1 MLNRFKSAISVA
13 LVAVLLFTAFPI
25 ATFAEDTYNIK
36 FSVTK
41 LNLSRDELES
51 FLGDLNED
59 LPTEADGVYPI
70 PLIIRVGVSGSGK
83 FVGGSFAVEYNGKKL
98 KFGGAVSNSDSILD
112 DDGNLAVSDEIS
124 IDNSDNK
131 RVHVAFFT
139 TDYYQLSSYQLSSS
153 RGSITYLLF
162 YVKRNPDSF
171 DGKFH
176 YYEAMNFEIRP
187 EYVGFQ
193 KSDGGVEVLSDPF
206 DSRVTASVQSN
217 IIPDTPAPIDS
228 LAFEVSI
235 PDKYT
240 VDPTKKKYTFSNEL
254 KSRNIRA
261 YRRDG
266 TSELLLRYESGRQ
279 PNRFKVE
286 PVDLSTPGKK
296 TLRVICIDGVTN
308 RVIVL
313 RENIEVVAA
322 SGVTSISVTPPTNL
336 YNTVGNALDTKGMR
350 VRAKMSGSSGEVEV
364 TSGYTITGY
373 NKDKV
378 GEQTIT
384 VTYNGKS
391 ASFKVYVCPIKGD
404 ADNNGKV
411 QPADARVVLRVYA
424 KLQSTNKAFEH
435 SMDVDGNGKVNAS
448 DARKILR
455 YCAKL
460 DKTL

>member
-112 DDGNLAVSDEIS
+112 DDGNLAVSNEIS
-124 IDNSDNK
+124 IANSDNK

-139 TDYYQLSSYQLSSS
+139 TDYYQLSSSG
-153 RGSITYLLF
+153 GSITYLLF

-228 LAFEVSI
+228 LAFEESI

-254 KSRNIRA
+254 KSRSIRA
-261 YRRDG
+261 YRRDK

-296 TLRVICIDGVTN
+296 TLRVICIAGVT
-308 RVIVL
+308 
-313 RENIEVVAA
+313 
-322 SGVTSISVTPPTNL
+322 
-336 YNTVGNALDTKGMR
+336 K
-350 VRAKMSGSSGEVEV
+350 
-364 TSGYTITGY
+364 
-373 NKDKV
+373 
-378 GEQTIT
+378 
-384 VTYNGKS
+384 
-391 ASFKVYVCPIKGD
+391 
-404 ADNNGKV
+404 
-411 QPADARVVLRVYA
+411 
-424 KLQSTNKAFEH
+424 
-435 SMDVDGNGKVNAS
+435 
-448 DARKILR
+448 
-455 YCAKL
+455 
-460 DKTL
+460 

>member
-139 TDYYQLSSYQLSSS
+139 TDYYQLSSSSSS
-153 RGSITYLLF
+153 RDSITYLLF

-176 YYEAMNFEIRP
+176 YYEAMNFVIRP

-193 KSDGGVEVLSDPF
+193 KSDGGVEVLRPATF
-206 DSRVTASVQSN
+206 GSRVTASVQSN

-228 LAFEVSI
+228 LEFEVSI
-235 PDKYT
+235 PVKYT
-240 VDPTKKKYTFSNEL
+240 VDPTKKNYTFSNEL
-254 KSRNIRA
+254 KSRSIRA

-279 PNRFKVE
+279 SNSFKVE
-286 PVDLSTPGKK
+286 PVDLSTPGMK
-296 TLRVICIDGVTN
+296 TLRVICIDGVTK
-308 RVIVL
+308 REIVL

>member
-51 FLGDLNED
+51 FLDDLNED

-112 DDGNLAVSDEIS
+112 DDGNLAVSNEIS
-124 IDNSDNK
+124 IANSDNK

-139 TDYYQLSSYQLSSS
+139 TDYYQLSSSS
-153 RGSITYLLF
+153 GSITYLLF

-193 KSDGGVEVLSDPF
+193 KSDGGVEVLRPATF
-206 DSRVTASVQSN
+206 GSRVTVSVQSN
-217 IIPDTPAPIDS
+217 IIPDTPAPIYS
-228 LAFEVSI
+228 LEFFEVSI
-235 PDKYT
+235 PNKYT
-240 VDPTKKKYTFSNEL
+240 VDPTKKNYTFSNEL
-254 KSRNIRA
+254 KSGNIRA

-279 PNRFKVE
+279 PNKFKVE
-286 PVDLSTPGKK
+286 PVDLSTPGMR
-296 TLRVICIDGVTN
+296 TLKVICIDGVTN
-308 RVIVL
+308 TEIVL
-313 RENIEVVAA
+313 RENIE
-322 SGVTSISVTPPTNL
+322 
-336 YNTVGNALDTKGMR
+336 
-350 VRAKMSGSSGEVEV
+350 
-364 TSGYTITGY
+364 
-373 NKDKV
+373 
-378 GEQTIT
+378 
-384 VTYNGKS
+384 
-391 ASFKVYVCPIKGD
+391 
-404 ADNNGKV
+404 
-411 QPADARVVLRVYA
+411 
-424 KLQSTNKAFEH
+424 
-435 SMDVDGNGKVNAS
+435 
-448 DARKILR
+448 
-455 YCAKL
+455 
-460 DKTL
+460 